1 MPLIVVYDA
10 NVLYQ
15 SVLRDFLLRIA
26 QEGLVQAKWTDRIL
40 DETFTALSRN
50 NPNLSSI
57 ALHRTRTLM
66 NLSIRDV
73 LISGHESLIT
83 RIELPD
89 ANDRHVLAAA
99 IRCRAQV
106 IVTFNEKDFP
116 QEALNAWG
124 VRAQHPDEFLIE
136 LFASDSALPA
146 YFGQQITSSYCNP
159 PWTLTDLSDALQR
172 SGMPKLAALLLL
184 ST

>member
-40 DETFTALSRN
+40 DEAFIALSRN
-50 NPNLSSI
+50 NPTLSSI

-73 LISGHESLIT
+73 LITGYESLISS
-83 RIELPD
+83 IELPD

-116 QEALNAWG
+116 QESLNAWG
-124 VRAQHPDEFLIE
+124 VRAQHPDEFLLE
-136 LFASDSALPA
+136 LFACNSALPA
-146 YFGQQITSSYCNP
+146 YFGQQITNSYSNP
-159 PWTLTDLSDALQR
+159 PWTLTDLSSALQR

-184 ST
+184 RG

>member
-15 SVLRDFLLRIA
+15 SVLRDFLLRVA
-26 QEGLVQAKWTDRIL
+26 LEGLVQAKWTDRIL
-40 DETFTALSRN
+40 DEMFMALSKN
-50 NPNLSSI
+50 NPTLSSI
-57 ALHRTRTLM
+57 ALQRTRTLM

-73 LISGHESLIT
+73 LITGHESLIS

-89 ANDRHVLAAA
+89 PDDRHVLAAA
-99 IRCRAQV
+99 IRCRAQL

-116 QEALNAWG
+116 LEALNPWG
-124 VRAQHPDEFLIE
+124 VRAQHPDEFLFE
-136 LFASDSALPA
+136 LFAFDSFSPT
-146 YFGQQITSSYCNP
+146 YFGMQIINSYCNP
-159 PWTLTDLSDALQR
+159 PWTLTDLSSALQR

-184 ST
+184 RA